1 MSYKNLE
8 VWRLSRDLVVDIHRM
23 TLDKL
28 PKFEAYEEAGQIRR
42 SVKSVKSTIT
52 EGYGR
57 RRYKNEFIRYLV
69 YAAAS
74 CDETRDHLEMLF
86 ETGSLRD
93 KTLYEDLHKR
103 LDVLGR
109 KLYQF

>member
-1 MSYKNLE
+1 
-8 VWRLSRDLVVDIHRM
+8 
-23 TLDKL
+23 
-28 PKFEAYEEAGQIRR
+28 
-42 SVKSVKSTIT
+42 VKSTVT

-74 CDETRDHLEMLF
+74 CDETRDPLETLY
-86 ETGSLRD
+86 ETGSLTD
-93 KTLYEDLHKR
+93 KALYEDLHRR

-109 KLYQF
+109 KLYLLTESVQKNHKSDR